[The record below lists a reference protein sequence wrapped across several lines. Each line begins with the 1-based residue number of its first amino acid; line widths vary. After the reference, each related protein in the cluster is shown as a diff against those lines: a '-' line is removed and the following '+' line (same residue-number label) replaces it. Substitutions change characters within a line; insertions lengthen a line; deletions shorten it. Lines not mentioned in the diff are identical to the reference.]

1 MLDPRDFIKFE
12 WKVAGENEL
21 SLALPDG
28 TTAQI
33 SGTLLELRLPEQP
46 THRHEYPSV
55 ENAKE
60 NAIQRWHC
68 WIMKRLAKAHRSGP
82 ANTICVPLRD

>member
-1 MLDPRDFIKFE
+1 MLDARDVIDFD

-46 THRHEYPSV
+46 THRRDYPSI
-55 ENAKE
+55 ESAKE
-60 NAIQRWHC
+60 NAAQKWHE
-68 WIMKRLAKAHRSGP
+68 WILSRLAKADQTGPSGVLY
-82 ANTICVPLRD
+82 VPLRD